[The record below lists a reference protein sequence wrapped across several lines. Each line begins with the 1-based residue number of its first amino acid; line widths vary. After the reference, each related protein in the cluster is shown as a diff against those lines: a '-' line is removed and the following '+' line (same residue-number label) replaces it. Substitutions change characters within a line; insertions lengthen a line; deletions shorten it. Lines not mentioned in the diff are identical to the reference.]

1 MAFVTKKRTVL
12 NYQSPVAMYH
22 DNKFANKTIMGLLDY
37 QRDMLEEYMKQYSTK
52 NTGIELS
59 TGSGKTLV
67 GLVIGEFRRR
77 KEHEKVVFLCPTN
90 QLVNRE
96 WVEPYYILK
105 EFGATFT
112 AYRSY
117 LFAFQTL
124 YRFVR
129 EKEVLLQMIKKDK
142 ILESWIMVEHLS
154 EGAINLKDRAI
165 FTLNDLQG
173 QDFYS
178 LFQYEIKKQKWKQ
191 RQNGGVVVYL
201 DIFKFQEVVDI
212 LRERYDL
219 KPTDEDIRYGDKF
232 SFALYFDKNL
242 NFLSGMT
249 FFTESAYVRYYKEIP
264 DEKKFRELEG
274 NFKAQFSQDFD
285 GTHGNPEKFNVAMQ
299 KVFLKY
305 GFDVT
310 SCRMQIVRN
319 IEKEAT
325 NLHSFFIED
334 LEKAKKINTVNLNA
348 YLYGKKKARINLD
361 SKKDSINFQPHMF
374 EQILQPK
381 NYPLGRFPSNTMYSL
396 SLLQQVAVNLT
407 IGFDNNQIRSVNG
420 PPGTG
425 KTTLLKDIFAQ
436 LIVQQAYDIAK
447 LSDHFIKGTEETIYF
462 NHTSIGIIPE
472 YITENSIVVA
482 SSNNGAVQNIVNE
495 LPLNKGIDKV
505 LITELKGAD
514 YFYEIS
520 NAEISAEW
528 TENENGKKR
537 KKLVKKAV
545 PGEEKFWG
553 VFSLEGGKAEN
564 MSNIITNMEHI
575 QKYLEEE
582 YLPDQDI
589 YKQFLQ
595 YYEQVKVIRTK
606 MQEFADSMQ
615 AYQKCAQKLEQVR
628 TSYQKEAGMKENEL
642 RVECQKLEKIREEC
656 SQCQEQLQV
665 RLEMVQNRR
674 DSIRK
679 NIAGM
684 TQCLQVYKEQRP
696 GFFAGRKKK
705 EEYRNKINEITD
717 QLIKLSD
724 EDTECSKQ
732 EKEINNS
739 ILMWQTRLRKNTEK
753 QAELQ
758 QEFVTW
764 DKAEACKISDLEKSV
779 HEYENILSDNKTE
792 PLNMNQEYKALQL
805 SNPWFNESYRIAQSR
820 LFIMALRV
828 RKQFLYENRKN
839 IGAARIIW
847 GQQDK
852 YWERKHVIEAAWN
865 WINMTIPV
873 ISSTFASFSRM
884 CRYLGAETLGHLFID
899 EAGQALPQAA
909 VGAIFRSR
917 HVMAVGDPLQ
927 IKPVLTLD
935 SSTLAMLGAHF
946 GVMEKY
952 LSASA
957 SVQTLVDEASQY
969 GFYRKQD
976 RSEDSWVGIPL
987 WVHRRCQYPMFTI
1000 SNVISYNG
1008 LMVQGIEKY
1017 GKTAWFDVGGTAS
1030 NKYVEEQGEFLL
1042 QKLREMSKKNP
1053 KILNKK
1059 EKDVVYVI
1067 TPFSNVA
1074 YRLSQKLRKINFTRY
1089 DENGKPTNV
1098 GTVHTF
1104 QGKEAPIV
1112 FFVLGADQQS
1122 GGAARWAMSEANIM
1136 NVAATRAKEE
1146 FYIIG
1151 DKKLYLRLSC
1161 DVVKDT
1167 VRIIKQYKE
1176 QHPDL
1181 VNERLYKD
1189 EPHMQAAETRMPVID
1204 TDSGRITG
1212 TVKYVGKGTKSFY
1225 AYVVGEDGKQYSI
1238 TESIYSRMENAVK
1251 MIQKG
1256 NKISFVPQKGEKN
1269 LFATAVQMYEK

>member
-1 MAFVTKKRTVL
+1 
-12 NYQSPVAMYH
+12 
-22 DNKFANKTIMGLLDY
+22 
-37 QRDMLEEYMKQYSTK
+37 
-52 NTGIELS
+52 
-59 TGSGKTLV
+59 
-67 GLVIGEFRRR
+67 
-77 KEHEKVVFLCPTN
+77 
-90 QLVNRE
+90 
-96 WVEPYYILK
+96 
-105 EFGATFT
+105 
-112 AYRSY
+112 
-117 LFAFQTL
+117 
-124 YRFVR
+124 
-129 EKEVLLQMIKKDK
+129 MIKKEK

-154 EGAINLKDRAI
+154 EGSINLKDKTI
-165 FTLNDLQG
+165 FNLNDLQG

-178 LFQYEIKKQKWKQ
+178 LFQHEIKKQKWNQ
-191 RQNGGVVVYL
+191 RQKGGVVVYF

-212 LRERYDL
+212 LRTQYKL

-232 SFALYFDKNL
+232 SYALYFDKNL
-242 NFLSGMT
+242 NFLPGMT
-249 FFTESAYVRYYKEIP
+249 FFTESAYIRYYKEIP
-264 DEKKFRELEG
+264 DEKKFREFEE
-274 NFKAQFSQDFD
+274 NFKDQFSQDFD
-285 GTHGNPEKFNVAMQ
+285 GTLGNPEKFNATMQ
-299 KVFLKY
+299 KAFLKY
-305 GFDVT
+305 GVDVT
-310 SCRMQIVRN
+310 SCRIQIVRN
-319 IEKEAT
+319 IETEAI
-325 NLHSFFIED
+325 NLHSFFIDD

-348 YLYGKKKARINLD
+348 YLYGKKEERINLD
-361 SKKDSINFQPHMF
+361 SKKDSINFHPHMF

-396 SLLQQVAVNLT
+396 SLLQQVAVNLS

-462 NHTSIGIIPE
+462 NHTSIGKIPE

-495 LPLNKGIDKV
+495 LPLNKVIDKV
-505 LITELKGAD
+505 LITELKEAD

-520 NAEISAEW
+520 NAEVSAEW
-528 TENENGKKR
+528 TEDENGKKR
-537 KKLVKKAV
+537 KKLVKEAV
-545 PGEEKFWG
+545 PGKEKFWG

-564 MSNIITNMEHI
+564 MSNIIMNMEHI

-582 YLPDQDI
+582 YMPDQDI

-595 YYEQVKVIRTK
+595 YYEEVEMIRTK
-606 MQEFADSMQ
+606 MQEFADNMQ
-615 AYQKCAQKLEQVR
+615 AYQECTQKLEQVR
-628 TSYQKEAGMKENEL
+628 SRYQKEAGMKENEL
-642 RVECQKLEKIREEC
+642 RTECQKLEKIREEC
-656 SQCQEQLQV
+656 SQRQEQLQD
-665 RLEMVQNRR
+665 RLKEVQNRGE
-674 DSIRK
+674 SIREY
-679 NIAGM
+679 IASM
-684 TQCLQVYKEQRP
+684 TQCLQVHKEQRP
-696 GFFAGRKKK
+696 GFFTGRKKK
-705 EEYRNKINEITD
+705 EEYRIRLNEIID
-717 QLIKLSD
+717 KLIKLSD

-739 ILMWQTRLRKNTEK
+739 VLLWQTKLRQSIEK

-758 QEFVTW
+758 QEFVSW
-764 DKAEACKISDLEKSV
+764 EKAEAREISNLEKSV

-805 SNPWFNESYRIAQSR
+805 SNPWFDESYRIAQSR

-839 IGAARIIW
+839 IAAARIIW
-847 GQQDK
+847 GQQNK
-852 YWERKHVIEAAWN
+852 YWERKPVIEAAWN

-884 CRYLGAETLGHLFID
+884 CRNLGAETLGHLFID

-935 SSTLAMLGAHF
+935 SSTLAMLGGHF
-946 GVMEKY
+946 GVTEKY

-957 SVQTLVDEASQY
+957 SVQTLVDVASQY

-976 RSEDSWVGIPL
+976 KPKDSWVGIPL

-1008 LMVQGIEKY
+1008 LMVQGMEKY
-1017 GKTAWFDVGGTAS
+1017 GKTEWFDVDGTAN

-1042 QKLREMSKKNP
+1042 QKLRKMSEKNP

-1074 YRLSQKLRKINFTRY
+1074 YQLSQQLRKINFTRY

-1122 GGAARWAMSEANIM
+1122 SGAVQWAMGEANIM

-1151 DKKLYLRLSC
+1151 DKKLYLKFGY
-1161 DVVKDT
+1161 DVVRDT
-1167 VRIIKQYKE
+1167 VRIIEQYKE
-1176 QHPDL
+1176 QYLNL
-1181 VNERLYKD
+1181 VDERLYKA
-1189 EPHMQAAETRMPVID
+1189 EPHMQTAETQTPVID
-1204 TDSGRITG
+1204 ADLRRITG
-1212 TVKYVGKGTKSFY
+1212 TIKYVGKGTKSFY
-1225 AYVVGEDGKQYSI
+1225 AYVVGDDGRQYSI
-1238 TESIYSRMENAVK
+1238 TESVYSKMENAVK
-1251 MIQKG
+1251 IIQKG
-1256 NKISFVPQKGEKN
+1256 NKISFVPEKREKN
-1269 LFATAVQMYEK
+1269 LFATAVEMDV